1 MIFVLKMRPH
11 TAFERSGNDLLTKV
25 HITLSEALLGFSRIL
40 LTHLDGRGIYVTSP
54 KGKVFK
60 PGDSI
65 VIRGEG
71 MPLRKTPDQKGHLYV
86 IFEVDFPDDNWV
98 KTVDTEVSITCATRV
113 FRSAHHC
120 NFRLSGSSSHQKSR
134 RLTPNLL

>member
-1 MIFVLKMRPH
+1 MPPGDVIFVLKMRPH

-98 KTVDTEVSITCATRV
+98 KTVDTEVSITCATRA

-120 NFRLSGSSSHQKSR
+120 N
-134 RLTPNLL
+134 